1 MSEQHP
7 SHSWVACCDR
17 LPLFER
23 TTVETWSDSENVFG
37 YRVRVCRPGTGCWLD
52 PWPALEATP

>member
-1 MSEQHP
+1 MSQQHP

-23 TTVETWSDSENVFG
+23 TTVETWSDGS
-37 YRVRVCRPGTGCWLD
+37 RVRVCRPGTGCWLD
-52 PWPALEATP
+52 PWPALEATQ